1 MSQRLLRTRTKI
13 EHAGIGFGVPE
24 PHRLHDRVGAVL
36 AVVYP
41 IFNERYAT
49 TEGPTCATSWPS
61 RRSAR
66 PTCSPRPL
74 ADVAQEPEDH
84 DPREPWH
91 REQDPSPEPHQ
102 PANRAKAD

>member
-41 IFNERYAT
+41 IFNEGHAS
-49 TEGPTCATSWPS
+49 TEGAYLRDELAVEAIRPADLL
-61 RRSAR
+61 SA
-66 PTCSPRPL
+66 PL
-74 ADVAQEPEDH
+74 
-84 DPREPWH
+84 
-91 REQDPSPEPHQ
+91 S
-102 PANRAKAD
+102 